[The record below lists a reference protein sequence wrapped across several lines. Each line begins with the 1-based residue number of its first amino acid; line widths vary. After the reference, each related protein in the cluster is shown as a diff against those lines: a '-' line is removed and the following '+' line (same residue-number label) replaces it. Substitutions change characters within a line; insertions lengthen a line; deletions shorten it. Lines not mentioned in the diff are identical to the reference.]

1 MHHARLATLAF
12 IVILATAAC
21 SAASTAAPTAPP
33 SVVPSAAAP
42 SAAAPSASAPS
53 AAAPSASA
61 LPAAAGSA
69 VTVANFSFQP
79 ATITVPVGTTV
90 TWTNTDS
97 AGHTVAADDGSFTSG
112 TLGTGAMFGQT
123 FSTAGTFAYH
133 CSIHA
138 SMTGTV
144 VVQ

>member
-33 SVVPSAAAP
+33 SVVPSAA
-42 SAAAPSASAPS
+42 APS

>member
-42 SAAAPSASAPS
+42 SAAASP
-53 AAAPSASA
+53 AAA

-112 TLGTGAMFGQT
+112 TLGTGAMFSQT

-144 VVQ
+144 VVH

>member
-33 SVVPSAAAP
+33 SVV
-42 SAAAPSASAPS
+42 PS

-112 TLGTGAMFGQT
+112 TLGTGAMFSQT